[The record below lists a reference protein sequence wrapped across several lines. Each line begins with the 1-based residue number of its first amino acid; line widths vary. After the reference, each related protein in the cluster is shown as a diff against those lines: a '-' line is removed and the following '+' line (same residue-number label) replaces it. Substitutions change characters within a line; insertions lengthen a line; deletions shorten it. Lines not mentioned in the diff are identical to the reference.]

1 MNEESERRG
10 LSGVLIFCKDA
21 KIVEICRNTRRS
33 GLKKRKK
40 ADYILLCFHRM
51 FYNRAKGGEKME
63 SVILFVYVFTIPLI
77 TASLVILLIY
87 RKRIKKENEFF
98 EKLEYFIGA
107 LLLATVLHMFLF
119 YFNIIT
125 KMAETKHFFFVCD
138 MICNVC
144 VFFWLEAQQKICE
157 SRIGMVIKKLN
168 RYFFVSYI
176 TVWGIAISPLMTEY
190 AIMKYFNGFLI
201 LMLLAD
207 MAGCLKIGV
216 KSEDENG
223 IYVMYSMG
231 ITMLLLVEYV
241 VYELG
246 IGSNLIIE
254 NINIAIW
261 ALIGGLTLSIILW
274 KMQNLKTE
282 ISDWETCTE
291 EDFAPAFLS
300 IRNEFA
306 LTERETEILTE
317 IFEGSG
323 NGEIAEKLFI
333 SENTVKTHIHNLL
346 RKMGAASRV
355 EAVGMVRSRMAEIRQ
370 LSVIEC
376 N

>member
-125 KMAETKHFFFVCD
+125 KMAETKHFFFV
-138 MICNVC
+138 
-144 VFFWLEAQQKICE
+144 
-157 SRIGMVIKKLN
+157 
-168 RYFFVSYI
+168 
-176 TVWGIAISPLMTEY
+176 
-190 AIMKYFNGFLI
+190 
-201 LMLLAD
+201 
-207 MAGCLKIGV
+207 
-216 KSEDENG
+216 
-223 IYVMYSMG
+223 
-231 ITMLLLVEYV
+231 
-241 VYELG
+241 
-246 IGSNLIIE
+246 
-254 NINIAIW
+254 
-261 ALIGGLTLSIILW
+261 
-274 KMQNLKTE
+274 
-282 ISDWETCTE
+282 
-291 EDFAPAFLS
+291 
-300 IRNEFA
+300 
-306 LTERETEILTE
+306 
-317 IFEGSG
+317 
-323 NGEIAEKLFI
+323 
-333 SENTVKTHIHNLL
+333 
-346 RKMGAASRV
+346 
-355 EAVGMVRSRMAEIRQ
+355 
-370 LSVIEC
+370 
-376 N
+376 

>member
-1 MNEESERRG
+1 
-10 LSGVLIFCKDA
+10 
-21 KIVEICRNTRRS
+21 
-33 GLKKRKK
+33 
-40 ADYILLCFHRM
+40 
-51 FYNRAKGGEKME
+51 
-63 SVILFVYVFTIPLI
+63 
-77 TASLVILLIY
+77 
-87 RKRIKKENEFF
+87 
-98 EKLEYFIGA
+98 
-107 LLLATVLHMFLF
+107 
-119 YFNIIT
+119 
-125 KMAETKHFFFVCD
+125 
-138 MICNVC
+138 
-144 VFFWLEAQQKICE
+144 
-157 SRIGMVIKKLN
+157 
-168 RYFFVSYI
+168 
-176 TVWGIAISPLMTEY
+176 
-190 AIMKYFNGFLI
+190 MKYFNGFLI

-223 IYVMYSMG
+223 MYVMYSMG

-246 IGSNLIIE
+246 ISSNLIIE
-254 NINIAIW
+254 NINIGIW

-346 RKMGAASRV
+346 RKMGAASRL